1 MASLELGNLIGNVNL
16 FFRCVQC
23 GNKQKTNAI
32 TIPIPD
38 YNADDVSASERC
50 TSDQHECPIC
60 HKVYEINL
68 SANMNYGFVDI
79 IDLPEGAKIGLE
91 ECLSEEEE
99 AYYDNLFDEIKD
111 EIKEDRK
118 YIDLFHKRMASVQ
131 GLIVTVDKLSEKDQN
146 ILFPMLYVNM
156 IASMEAYLADTF
168 IRSVLE
174 SEENKRKFVETFKDF
189 EKEQISLQR
198 IYEKM
203 DGMDKFISKTLRDV
217 IYHNLGKV
225 KGMYKD
231 ALGVDL
237 GDIKELMKAVNKRHD
252 IVHRNCKDKEGNDV
266 IITKTDVEELFELVK
281 NFVDAIDVQVHP
293 EPTV

>member
-1 MASLELGNLIGNVNL
+1 MASFEFNPAADGVRLSFKCSCGE
-16 FFRCVQC
+16 VQR
-23 GNKQKTNAI
+23 TDFI
-32 TIPIPD
+32 SIPSPD
-38 YNADDVSASERC
+38 FGAEKDSDSDVYND
-50 TSDQHECPIC
+50 DQHECSHC
-60 HKVYEINL
+60 HKVYEITIRSSVSGGDGEIHDL
-68 SANMNYGFVDI
+68 DDVDI
-79 IDLPEGAKIGLE
+79 LRVWEDWK
-91 ECLSEEEE
+91 EEE

-118 YIDLFHKRMASVQ
+118 YSSLFFVRMVNII
-131 GLIVTVDKLSEKDQN
+131 GLLDTVDKLSKADKN
-146 ILFPMLYVNM
+146 ALYPMLYVNI

-168 IRSVLE
+168 IRSVLK
-174 SEENKRKFVETFKDF
+174 SDENKRKFVETFKDF

-231 ALGVDL
+231 TLGVDL

-266 IITKTDVEELFELVK
+266 IITKTDVEELFERVK
-281 NFVDAIDVQVHP
+281 NFVNAIDAQVHP
-293 EPTV
+293 EHTV